1 MTDFEDRKEYAKGQ
15 LDESSVAEVGQF
27 LRGWLEEA
35 KTSDPADY
43 NAMTLST
50 RGLDGLPNARIV
62 LLRSVEEVA
71 GGPAMT
77 FYTNYE
83 SEKGRELDAHPHAAA
98 TFFWRELERQL
109 RVRGRVVR
117 MSPEDSD
124 RYFASRPRDS
134 RIGAWASDQS
144 RDIDDRSALESS
156 WRHFDSKYPGDVPRP
171 PHWGGFLLL
180 VDGIEFWQG
189 RPGRMHD
196 RLLAKREA
204 GKWSVRR
211 LQP

>member
-1 MTDFEDRKEYAKGQ
+1 MSEFEDRKEYGKGQ
-15 LDESSVAEVGQF
+15 LDASGMADVGQF
-27 LRGWLEEA
+27 LKLWLQEA
-35 KTSDPADY
+35 KASDPADY

-50 RGLDGLPNARIV
+50 VGLDGHPNARVV
-62 LLRSVEEVA
+62 LLRSVEETKEDLA
-71 GGPAMT
+71 LT

-83 SEKGRELDAHPHAAA
+83 SGKGQELEAHPHAAV

-109 RVRGRVVR
+109 RVRGSVRR
-117 MSPEDSD
+117 MSASDSD

-144 RDIDDRSALESS
+144 RDVEDRFALEAA
-156 WRHFDSKYPGDVPRP
+156 WKHYDALYPEAVPRP
-171 PHWGGFLLL
+171 PHWGGFLL
-180 VDGIEFWQG
+180 VVEAIEFWQG

-196 RLLAKREA
+196 RIVGLRDGAEWRL
-204 GKWSVRR
+204 RR